1 MALAIRLGKY
11 PYTYLRTLIM
21 KRNLLSRSDYD
32 KILKMSPGEISKYL
46 EEFEYKKEVDE
57 LAMEYKG
64 VELIER
70 TLQKSLGNKFGKLLR
85 ISPQDLKLLIKVY
98 QKRYDIHNIKVILRA
113 KFSSIP
119 QSEIRSHMSPV
130 AVEKNDFFEK
140 LIAQKTAEE
149 AISSLSFL
157 DESRLR
163 VALDHFRNNNSLVYI
178 ENALDRH
185 YFLSVISQ
193 LAYLSTEGKAYRKF
207 LLNEIDV
214 INVKMLL
221 RSKHENLGEQGIREM
236 IVGFGSIKKPA
247 VDRMMKSD
255 VSGIMKELESTQFRE
270 IFEKYKDPG
279 GISFTD
285 LELSLDKFLLEQSR
299 KLVRQNPMTVDAVLG
314 YMFLKD
320 IEVKN
325 LTRIIK
331 SKQLGL
337 SEEFIEK
344 VIVI

>member
-21 KRNLLSRSDYD
+21 KRNLLSKSDYD
-32 KILKMSPGEISKYL
+32 KILKMSPEEIGKYL

-57 LAMEYKG
+57 LAMEYRG

-98 QKRYDIHNIKVILRA
+98 QKRYDIYNIKVILRA

-119 QSEIRSHMSPV
+119 QNEIRSHMSPV

-140 LIAQKTAEE
+140 LIAHKTAEE

-157 DESRLR
+157 DEGRLR
-163 VALDHFRNNNSLVYI
+163 AALEYFRNNNSLVYI

-193 LAYLSTEGKAYRKF
+193 LAYLS
-207 LLNEIDV
+207 
-214 INVKMLL
+214 
-221 RSKHENLGEQGIREM
+221 
-236 IVGFGSIKKPA
+236 
-247 VDRMMKSD
+247 
-255 VSGIMKELESTQFRE
+255 
-270 IFEKYKDPG
+270 
-279 GISFTD
+279 
-285 LELSLDKFLLEQSR
+285 
-299 KLVRQNPMTVDAVLG
+299 
-314 YMFLKD
+314 
-320 IEVKN
+320 
-325 LTRIIK
+325 
-331 SKQLGL
+331 
-337 SEEFIEK
+337 
-344 VIVI
+344 